1 MDNKKKEIIYIE
13 KSFFYEMLVKTTAVL
28 LFMLVMYFLNPLMS
42 KKIIII
48 MNIVIIFS
56 IMFFSI
62 ITFSFSENGFF
73 SISAF
78 CYISIGILKIIELIY
93 YNGSAGFI
101 SNIGKLIET
110 LYIFIV
116 VRYFRESFGL
126 ISKAIKDKKIDY
138 FMFTLTV
145 IIFFLSLINYNSNLN
160 FYYKILILF
169 MFFDT
174 IYYISRFPMKLK
186 NQINYFS
193 VAVVALFISNGVT
206 FFIFLDG
213 IEIEILRECSSFF
226 AYFLIY
232 LAFSYK
238 LLNKPS
244 ENLFTELHNRK
255 QMLEEI
261 NNEINF
267 KNLDLEKKQM
277 ELKNDENIFKNIYF
291 NIAIPLAIINKE
303 NRIIYINN
311 KFKDISGK
319 ENIREIINK
328 NIFTFV
334 DIIDFLKNLKGNLD
348 EKYIV
353 ENVVMKNNRKKV
365 FNVNVI
371 KMEKDENILIFHD
384 ITREKRIEEIKKD
397 YEKKIIEE
405 KMKNDFL
412 SNISHDIKA
421 PINVI
426 YSALQLE
433 NMLIK
438 EEKIEELKKYN
449 HINKENIL
457 TISRL
462 TNNLIDSSK
471 LSNNYLNPN
480 METLNIVELI
490 EDSCNCFVEYIKNKN
505 LKFCFDTEEEE
516 LYIRCDRELMERIVI
531 NIISNSIKYT
541 FEGEITVRIY
551 VKNKKVIIEFKDTGI
566 GISEE
571 LMASV
576 FNKYSIGKKSL
587 NEFYKNTG
595 IGLYVVQNL
604 VKIQRGTIRLTSKEN
619 VGTTIAVEFLLE
631 LSNGDFNYDVI

>member
-1 MDNKKKEIIYIE
+1 MDNKKKEIMYVE
-13 KSFFYEMLVKTTAVL
+13 KSFFYEMLVKTIGAL
-28 LFMLVMYFLNPLMS
+28 LFMLAIYFLNPLMS

-73 SISAF
+73 STSAF
-78 CYISIGILKIIELIY
+78 CYILIGILKIIELIY

-101 SNIGKLIET
+101 SNIGKLIEA

-116 VRYFRESFGL
+116 VRYFRESFDL

-138 FMFTLTV
+138 FMFALTI
-145 IIFFLSLINYNSNLN
+145 IIFFLSLINYSSNLN

-169 MFFDT
+169 MFFD
-174 IYYISRFPMKLK
+174 IMYYISRFPVKLK

-193 VAVVALFISNGVT
+193 VAVVAIFISNGVT

-213 IEIEILRECSSFF
+213 IEAEILMECFSFF

-238 LLNKPS
+238 LLKKPS
-244 ENLFTELHNRK
+244 ENLFTELYSRK

-261 NNEINF
+261 NNEINL
-267 KNLDLEKKQM
+267 KNLDLENKQM
-277 ELKNDENIFKNIYF
+277 ELKNDENIFKSIYF
-291 NIAIPLAIINKE
+291 NIAIPLAIINKK
-303 NRIIYINN
+303 NRIIYINS
-311 KFKDISGK
+311 KFKDVLEK
-319 ENIREIINK
+319 NDTREIINK

-334 DIIDFLKNLKGNLD
+334 DVMDFLKNSKISLGN
-348 EKYIV
+348 KHMV
-353 ENVVMKNNRKKV
+353 ENVIIKNNRTKV

-371 KMEKDENILIFHD
+371 NMEKDENILIFHD
-384 ITREKRIEEIKKD
+384 ITREKRIEKIKKD

-457 TISRL
+457 AISRL
-462 TNNLIDSSK
+462 ANNLIDSSK

-480 METLNIVELI
+480 MEVLNIVELI
-490 EDSCNCFVEYIKNKN
+490 EDSCNCFVEYMKNKN
-505 LKFCFDTEEEE
+505 LKFCFDTDEEEV
-516 LYIRCDRELMERIVI
+516 YIKCDRELMERVVI

-541 FEGEITVRIY
+541 FEGEITVKIY
-551 VKNKKVIIEFKDTGI
+551 IKNRKVIIEFKDTGI

-571 LMASV
+571 LMENV
-576 FNKYSIGKKSL
+576 FNKYSMGKKSL

-604 VKIQRGTIRLTSKEN
+604 VKIQKGTIILTSKEN
-619 VGTTIAVEFLLE
+619 VGTTIKVEFFLE
-631 LSNGDFNYDVI
+631 FSNGDLNYDVI